1 MKKVSLLILV
11 SMILLLAFTS
21 CDQLPDSVND
31 KINEV
36 LGMVGVKQ
44 PEPEHEHEWADA
56 TCESPKTC
64 ECGETEGEALG
75 HNWSEATCESPKT
88 CSVCKKSEGNA
99 LKHEWVEADCVKPA
113 TCKLCGSISG
123 GPKGH
128 AWVEGDCEHA
138 KHCAICNTVEGTAP
152 GHDWAEATCT
162 TPKTCK
168 TCGETEGVAADHSWT
183 AADCDSARTCSVCGL
198 ADGEA
203 LGHTWMDATCVLP
216 EICKVCGTTQ
226 GEALGHDMADA
237 TCTAPKTCKH
247 GCGLTEGS
255 ALGHTITDTVVA
267 PSCTEQGF
275 TAHTC
280 SVCGNIESDTYVEPT
295 GHSWIDATCV
305 TPKTCENCGLTEGSD
320 PSGHDFEDA
329 TCVLPKTCKLCGGTE
344 GEALGHTG
352 GTATCNTLAKCDVCG
367 EGYGEYGPHHLVS
380 SVATIACELCDA
392 SFTVVSEGVFFNGD
406 DLKGT
411 NIGSYNSTAIGNY
424 VGTGSAYNGG
434 ANKVVSE
441 NGVWKAITDEDR
453 VEGTNAAGETQ
464 MQVWLPQIKTGF
476 KDFNAGNKS
485 IGAMSFDIKLN
496 LTAPKDVFSVLLHNS
511 NGWNPENGIRTNVF
525 EIQPV
530 FTEGKVT
537 GYKANVWDNNS
548 RTSVVLPVELVEGST
563 FTEWFTVQMIFVM
576 DSENDVVT
584 TYYYIDGALLAT
596 GSYTN
601 TVDGD
606 ALSCVY
612 INLNAWNK
620 GTGYYMDNILFGHT
634 TDSHFVFD
642 NQAHVVTPATCTEPE
657 TCSCGFTKG
666 EALGHNYADA
676 TCTAPKT
683 CKACGAT
690 EGTALGHDLELS
702 YTEEAATLAC
712 HCGATLVLDEYREWD
727 GEGEDSK
734 FAHSPNGKV
743 ETVKEDGAW
752 GFIFNPATEAAP
764 GEGWYEYPG
773 SGGHYGAQIQPW
785 IPSNN
790 RADCLAGFSCENN
803 AVGVISF
810 DIKYNI
816 TRHPDRDTNFQ
827 LGVGKPR
834 NASNWGD
841 GGSWTDDQITILCI
855 DDYSEDGILVRGGV
869 NSSINLATIAVK
881 DGWSEWFNVTIAI
894 EMLDTGYMN
903 TYYYINGI
911 FCGSYSR
918 DLSKADADGRFL
930 NPMEI
935 EAFQFSGWTYA
946 ANTGV
951 MFDNMVFG
959 YTAGG
964 HNMLTGEAHDRLAAT
979 CTEPERCS
987 CGFVYGPALGHD
999 ATEATCLEAGVCNR
1013 CGETVGDPLGHDLS
1027 HSLVEDELSISCAN
1041 CGETYVLDEYK
1052 YMNGA
1057 SKNDF
1062 VFSKNGAFDLS
1073 VNENGEYV
1081 ALFAP
1086 EQTEVPNASDFT
1098 QDANGKPT
1106 GTYKGWAYYNAP
1118 GAQHMFWI
1126 PSNGAGKGLTTFDC
1140 MTNSAG
1146 VIAFRM
1152 KTNVTNAFNVSG
1164 AKERGLPNGTD
1175 PETNWTGWGGAEVKL
1190 LNVGGYS
1197 ENGIVLKGGIGAGTE
1212 LTTIAVKD
1220 GWSEWFDV
1228 KIFITLK
1235 DDKTIT
1241 AHYYIDGVYYG
1252 AFTAAMPVDSLDIR
1266 VLYINGWT
1274 YAANTGIMIDDI
1286 VMGCTENGHLKFD
1299 DQAHEKLAATCTEPE
1314 RCTCGYVYAPAL
1326 GHDAKATCTE
1336 DGVCSRC
1343 GETIVKALGHD
1354 LGASNW
1360 IPEINTF
1367 VYSCANGCGATYK
1380 LTGYYADGTNT
1391 DNLQVVNNGA
1401 EYKLNIVDG
1410 KYEMLYPHDTTDT
1423 AGTKGQQQI
1432 WVPLMG
1438 NPELMFD
1445 FSCANN
1451 AVGFLSFKVSGYN
1464 DLQNIQF
1471 KLNADRGTSAW
1482 DWSKT
1487 SFAALDI
1494 TPVKSDSQKTVDVLA
1509 YGNHVIKTVEIGE
1522 DKFTP
1527 WLDVAIKVELHD
1539 DNTMTLTYYLDGVE
1553 VYTVTTAMPITTG
1566 RITSVYINGRTSVKD
1581 SGFKFDDLVFG
1592 YVAPEKFY
1600 NKEVAADKVASA
1612 TLKTIVNGKFKQ
1624 CDQCTAINTDGGT
1637 PVYVLA
1643 EKDGKAVEALYVS
1656 RTTPWDESPKEHFT
1670 EFRFAVN
1677 GEQKGFFATGL
1688 SFDYKIKGTV
1698 EKNER
1703 YEFTDLK
1710 GNKFFA
1716 DAYVQIK
1723 TAAKH
1728 ELAGD
1733 NYPELSGT
1741 DLILDGEWHTMNV
1754 DFGETVEIID
1764 ILLNLYHF
1772 QGELLIANLE
1782 LKTPFYNSEITAEN
1796 VTSDSLKTIVDS
1808 KFKQCDQC
1816 TEVNKQGGTPEYVL
1830 AAKDFGLVEALYVS
1844 RTYAWAG
1851 NEAEQFTEF
1860 RFDVDGSKK
1869 ATKISFDYKIEGTVE
1884 TNDRYTFKDLAGNEF
1899 KADAYVQIK
1908 TPANHPLA
1916 GDSYPELSG
1925 TDLVLDGEWHT
1936 MTYTFAEPLEIINIL
1951 LNLYHFEGEMLISNL
1966 VVEFEA

>member
-99 LKHEWVEADCVKPA
+99 LKHEWVEADCVKPT

-305 TPKTCENCGLTEGSD
+305 SPKTCENCGLTEGSD
-320 PSGHDFEDA
+320 PSGHDYVDA
-329 TCVLPKTCKLCGGTE
+329 TCTTPKTCKLCGGTE

-352 GTATCNTLAKCDVCG
+352 GTATCNALAKCDVCG
-367 EGYGEYGPHHLVS
+367 EGYGEYGAHAIDLIVDGDSISYECHICSVS
-380 SVATIACELCDA
+380 FAVEDA
-392 SFTVVSEGVFFNGD
+392 LYYD
-406 DLKGT
+406 GT
-411 NIGSYNSTAIGNY
+411 STDYKFA
-424 VGTGSAYNGG
+424 ANGG
-434 ANKVVSE
+434 ATMTPNAGAYDVLYTGDPHNDRGVQHMLWVPTNGATSSLTSFTCDNNSTGVVSFRM
-441 NGVWKAITDEDR
+441 KSSAT
-453 VEGTNAAGETQ
+453 EGFTVAVAKTRGSKQWDAWNTSSINLFYVNAVTEGATSVTLKGGLDCSTEFTTVNVVDGWTEWFEVTIFISLKDDKTLTANYFVNDVYYGEFSRDLANPEGKYT
-464 MQVWLPQIKTGF
+464 I
-476 KDFNAGNKS
+476 N
-485 IGAMSFDIKLN
+485 SFDIQALYI
-496 LTAPKDVFSVLLHNS
+496 
-511 NGWNPENGIRTNVF
+511 NGWT
-525 EIQPV
+525 
-530 FTEGKVT
+530 
-537 GYKANVWDNNS
+537 
-548 RTSVVLPVELVEGST
+548 
-563 FTEWFTVQMIFVM
+563 
-576 DSENDVVT
+576 
-584 TYYYIDGALLAT
+584 AT
-596 GSYTN
+596 
-601 TVDGD
+601 
-606 ALSCVY
+606 
-612 INLNAWNK
+612 K
-620 GTGYYMDNILFGHT
+620 GTGYVIDDIVFGCT
-634 TDSHFVFD
+634 TDSHYVFD

-657 TCSCGFTKG
+657 TCSCGVTRG
-666 EALGHNYADA
+666 EALGHDMADA

-727 GEGEDSK
+727 GEGEDGK
-734 FAHSPNGKV
+734 VAHSPNGKV
-743 ETVKEDGAW
+743 DSVKEDGAW
-752 GFIFNPATEAAP
+752 GFIFNPATEVAP

-810 DIKYNI
+810 DIKYNM
-816 TRHPDRDTNFQ
+816 TRHENRDTNFQ

-903 TYYYINGI
+903 TYYYINGV

-918 DLSKADADGRFL
+918 DLSKADADGRLL
-930 NPMEI
+930 NPKEI

-1343 GETIVKALGHD
+1343 GETTVKALGHD

-1391 DNLQVVNNGA
+1391 DNLVVVNN
-1401 EYKLNIVDG
+1401 NDG
-1410 KYEMLYPHDTTDT
+1410 QYALKINEAGQYEMLYPHETSTNT
-1423 AGTKGQQQI
+1423 LELGKTPQQQI

-1482 DWSKT
+1482 DWGKT

>member
-247 GCGLTEGS
+247 GCGLTQGS

-352 GTATCNTLAKCDVCG
+352 GTATCNSLAKCDVCG
-367 EGYGEYGPHHLVS
+367 EGYGEYGAHAIDLIVDGDSISYECHICSVS
-380 SVATIACELCDA
+380 FAVEDA
-392 SFTVVSEGVFFNGD
+392 LYYD
-406 DLKGT
+406 GT
-411 NIGSYNSTAIGNY
+411 STDYKFA
-424 VGTGSAYNGG
+424 ANGG
-434 ANKVVSE
+434 ATMTPNAGAYDVLYTGDAYSDRGVQHMLWVPTNGDTSSLTSFTCDNNSTGVVSFRM
-441 NGVWKAITDEDR
+441 KSSTT
-453 VEGTNAAGETQ
+453 EGFTVAVAKTRGSKQWDAWNTSSINIFYVNAVTEGATSVTLKGGLDCSTEFTTVNVVDGWTEWFEVTIFISLKDDKTLTANYFVNDVYYGEFSRDLANPEGKYT
-464 MQVWLPQIKTGF
+464 I
-476 KDFNAGNKS
+476 N
-485 IGAMSFDIKLN
+485 SFDIQALYI
-496 LTAPKDVFSVLLHNS
+496 
-511 NGWNPENGIRTNVF
+511 NGWT
-525 EIQPV
+525 
-530 FTEGKVT
+530 
-537 GYKANVWDNNS
+537 
-548 RTSVVLPVELVEGST
+548 
-563 FTEWFTVQMIFVM
+563 
-576 DSENDVVT
+576 
-584 TYYYIDGALLAT
+584 AT
-596 GSYTN
+596 
-601 TVDGD
+601 
-606 ALSCVY
+606 
-612 INLNAWNK
+612 K
-620 GTGYYMDNILFGHT
+620 GTGYVIDDIVFGCT
-634 TDSHFVFD
+634 TDSHYVFD

-657 TCSCGFTKG
+657 TCSCGITRG
-666 EALGHNYADA
+666 EPLGHDFADA

-702 YTEEAATLAC
+702 YTEDAATLAC

-743 ETVKEDGAW
+743 ETVYEDGAW
-752 GFIFNPATEAAP
+752 GFIFNPATEVAP

-918 DLSKADADGRFL
+918 DLSQKDADGRYL
-930 NPMEI
+930 DPKEI

-964 HNMLTGEAHDRLAAT
+964 HNYLNGEAHDRLAAT

-1013 CGETVGDPLGHDLS
+1013 CGETVGEALGHDLS
-1027 HSLVEDELSISCAN
+1027 HALAEDVLSYSCAN

-1152 KTNVTNAFNVSG
+1152 KTNVTTAFNVSG

-1190 LNVGGYS
+1190 LTVGGYS
-1197 ENGIVLKGGIGAGTE
+1197 ESGIVLKGGIGAGTE

-1464 DLQNIQF
+1464 NYQNIQF
-1471 KLNADRGTSAW
+1471 KLNSDRGTSAW
-1482 DWSKT
+1482 DWGKT

-1600 NKEVAADKVASA
+1600 NKEVATDKVASA

-1677 GEQKGFFATGL
+1677 GEKAGFYATGL

-1782 LKTPFYNSEITAEN
+1782 LKTPFYNSEVAAEN
-1796 VTSDSLKTIVDS
+1796 VASESLKTIVDS

-1851 NEAEQFTEF
+1851 TEAEQFTEF

-1908 TPANHPLA
+1908 TPSSHPLA
-1916 GDSYPELSG
+1916 GDTYPELSG